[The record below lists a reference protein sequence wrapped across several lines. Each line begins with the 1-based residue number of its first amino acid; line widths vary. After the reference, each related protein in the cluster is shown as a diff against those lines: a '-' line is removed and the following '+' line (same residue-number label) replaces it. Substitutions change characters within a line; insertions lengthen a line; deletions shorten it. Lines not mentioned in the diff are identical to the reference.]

1 MRIICKLIVLLV
13 LVAVVGTAQAIPRE
27 DEVRDLY
34 RRAASGDKMAVEPC
48 IAKLEEAARLQPD
61 NHLVRVTLGSA
72 LTLRSRDTGFGPAK
86 LRVLNDGIA
95 MMNSAVSSSP
105 SDAHVRLIRALT
117 LDALPSLLGH
127 KKTALAD
134 FTMLKQIWSQ
144 QPDALTPG
152 EVQTLFYNSANASG
166 KNSPTYRADL
176 ATAAKYP
183 VDPEIAAKVQSA
195 LAH

>member
-1 MRIICKLIVLLV
+1 MRICKLIVV
-13 LVAVVGTAQAIPRE
+13 LALGAVIATAQAVPRE
-27 DEVRDLY
+27 DEVRNLY
-34 RRAASGDKMAVEPC
+34 RKAAAGDKTAVEPC

-61 NHLVRVTLGSA
+61 NQLVRVTLGSA
-72 LTLRSRDTGFGPAK
+72 LTLRSRDLGFGPAK
-86 LRVLNDGIA
+86 LRVLNEGIA

-117 LDALPSLLGH
+117 LDALPTFLGR

-144 QPDALTPG
+144 QADALTPG

-183 VDPEIAAKVQSA
+183 VDPQLAAKVQAA